1 MKLYQQ
7 VFTRVKRNLRDVILN
22 PRRSSCGPRWK
33 LTLLNVALLGF
44 IGEDLVK
51 LLLVGV
57 RQLGEIDVLLHCDDC
72 DG

>member
-1 MKLYQQ
+1 M
-7 VFTRVKRNLRDVILN
+7 N
-22 PRRSSCGPRWK
+22 PKRSSCGLRWK

-44 IGEDLVK
+44 ICEDLVE

-57 RQLGEIDVLLHCDDC
+57 RQLGEVDVLLHCDDC